1 MATLAGQK
9 IKDKYGNLL
18 HVEGGVN
25 TTIKDV
31 EDGGGTATALSV
43 STTKVQVD
51 ALKFS
56 TAPAT
61 GSSSTA
67 LALDSNNDVVLVS
80 IGSGGGAT
88 SLANLTDVSLLNVTS
103 GEFLYYDG
111 SGDWINRTASEL
123 GLLFGLQKHDDPFSY
138 VTPNTN
144 GLILIEAGSGM
155 SISYNNTTNT
165 ATFESTAS
173 GFEEMFIGAVD
184 SGPIVTSIV
193 LTSGVLTTV
202 PYVAVNNTTDASSFH
217 FKIGT
222 AQLALDSVN
231 SEYIENVSSSSV
243 PVHVDITAF
252 TETSSNNANIT
263 YTLQKYNGTSWIN
276 IKSVTRSKATTG
288 SHADSFWSIFMLG
301 ANERFRIQVTTS
313 TGNIALSQDTRVSFT
328 VKEVGN

>member
-111 SGDWINRTASEL
+111 SDWINQTGSEL
-123 GLLFGLQKHDDPFSY
+123 GLLYGLQKHDDPLTF

-144 GLILIEAGSGM
+144 GVILLEAGSGM
-155 SISYNNTTNT
+155 SISYDNATST
-165 ATFESTAS
+165 ATFASTAS

-184 SGPIVTSIV
+184 SGPTVTSIA

-202 PYVAVNNTTDASSFH
+202 PYVAVNNTNDASSFH

-222 AQLALDSVN
+222 AQLELDSVN

-263 YTLQKYNGTSWIN
+263 YTLQKYNGTSWNN
-276 IKSVTRSKATTG
+276 IKSVTRSKATPG

>member
-103 GEFLYYDG
+103 GEFLYYDNG
-111 SGDWINRTASEL
+111 EWINRTASEL

-155 SISYNNTTNT
+155 SISYDNATST
-165 ATFESTAS
+165 ATFASTAS
-173 GFEEMFIGAVD
+173 GFEEMLIGAV
-184 SGPIVTSIV
+184 SSNITLS
-193 LTSGVLTTV
+193 TSGSSSVV
-202 PYVAVNNTTDASSFH
+202 PYTTVNNTTDSTSFH

-222 AQLALDSVN
+222 AQLVLDAAN
-231 SEYIENVSSSSV
+231 GTIENQSSAAV
-243 PVHVDITAF
+243 PVHVDINAF
-252 TETSSNNANIT
+252 TETTSNNSAIT
-263 YTLQKYNGTSWIN
+263 FTLQKFNGTAWNN
-276 IKSVTRSKATTG
+276 IKAVTRSKSTTG

-301 ANERFRIQVTTS
+301 VNEKFRIEVSTT
-313 TGNIALSQDTRVSFT
+313 TGSITLSQDTRVSFT